1 MGGYAPRWSAVSKRI
16 ADKSLTRFL
25 AVAVPLALIAVASL
39 IPGGCSVLP
48 LNPPSAEPFIMYRLT
63 LADRRLSVLRVEAFV
78 YGFGRSRLVL
88 RAPRGE
94 TDTVFEPIRL
104 SAASFSG
111 AALDVREK
119 DGAWHIET
127 KNGDLAFSYDVVV
140 TIEDRYSPDVRSM
153 LTFLGEDRCR
163 ILGRDVFLVPEAPF
177 ASGVL
182 VDVHLFSGGGLS
194 SSAPAVGG
202 RIVVPDTGELPRTMA
217 AAGAFRFLSREIGG
231 VSVALAIGGAWSFG
245 DEEFFDVLCR
255 IVAEELAL
263 LGPPPRSRYLFVCD
277 GNPVRGGARF
287 DYYGIHYD
295 GSMLLL
301 LDPRIDRSALM
312 DAPMAIIAHEFFHNW
327 NSETLA
333 GADDAFQW
341 FTEGATVYCSYRILE
356 RANVISSGQRAA
368 HRRTVA
374 ARYRANPYR
383 ERVAI
388 GEAANSDMGDKD
400 MVNLLYDG
408 GYLAAEA
415 LDERIREDTNGAI
428 GLIDVIRRLHE
439 RSGRTDI
446 AGEAALTAA
455 VSDLGGADISLFL
468 HELIRIPNPRVL
480 ADRFSILE

>member
-1 MGGYAPRWSAVSKRI
+1 VPKRI
-16 ADKSLTRFL
+16 VHKALTRFL
-25 AVAVPLALIAVASL
+25 ALAAPLALAAAAGL
-39 IPGGCSVLP
+39 FPGGCSVIP
-48 LNPPSAEPFIMYRLT
+48 FDPPAAEPFIMYRLT

-78 YGFGRSRLVL
+78 YGFGDGRLVL
-88 RAPRGE
+88 RAPQSE
-94 TDTVFEPIRL
+94 TGTDFEPINL
-104 SAASFSG
+104 SAVSSG
-111 AALDVREK
+111 APLDVRER
-119 DGAWHIET
+119 DGAWSIEAG
-127 KNGDLAFSYDVVV
+127 NGDLAFSYDVVV
-140 TIEDRYSPDVRSM
+140 AIEDRYSPDVRSM

-182 VDVHLFSGGGLS
+182 VDVHLFPGGGLS
-194 SSAPAVGG
+194 SSAPAVRG
-202 RIVVPDTGELPRTMA
+202 RIVVPDAGELPRTMA

-231 VSVALAIGGAWSFG
+231 VSVALAIGDAWSFG

-277 GNPVRGGARF
+277 VNPVRGGARF

-333 GADDAFQW
+333 GADESFQW

-356 RANVISSGQRAA
+356 RANVISSAQRAG

-374 ARYRANPYR
+374 SRYRANPYR

-388 GEAANSDMGDKD
+388 GEAANRDMGDKD

-415 LDERIREDTNGAI
+415 LDERIRKDTGGRI
-428 GLIDVIRRLHE
+428 GIIDVIRRLHE

-455 VSDLGGADISLFL
+455 VSDLGGSDISGFL
-468 HELIRIPNPRVL
+468 YELVRTPNPHVI
-480 ADRFSILE
+480 ADRFSSLE